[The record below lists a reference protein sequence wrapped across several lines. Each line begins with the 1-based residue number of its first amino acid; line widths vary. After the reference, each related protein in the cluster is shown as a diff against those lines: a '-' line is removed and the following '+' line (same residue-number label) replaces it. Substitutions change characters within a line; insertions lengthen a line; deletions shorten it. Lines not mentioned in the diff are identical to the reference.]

1 MIRVASV
8 IAVTGPWLR
17 AGESNQ
23 DRTEQ
28 FTTE

>member
-8 IAVTGPWLR
+8 IAVTGPWPQ